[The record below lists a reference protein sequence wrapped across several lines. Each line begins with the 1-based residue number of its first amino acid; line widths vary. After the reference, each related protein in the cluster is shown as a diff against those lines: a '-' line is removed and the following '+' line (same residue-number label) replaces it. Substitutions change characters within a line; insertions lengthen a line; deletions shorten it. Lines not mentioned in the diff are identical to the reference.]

1 MKDIREL
8 VQQKLEEIQNLETT
22 SSIPDDLMELGKVY
36 FTYTLQKFFIDKD
49 YDKNYTYKIVI
60 SGFIKTKDSS
70 DVDILEK
77 VDEACDS
84 ILDKLK
90 ELNFECQLV
99 DVTTTDSSVRKIRLT
114 GSVKYNEI
122 NNILV

>member
-8 VQQKLEEIQNLETT
+8 VQQKLEEIQDLETT

-49 YDKNYTYKIVI
+49 YDKNYTYNIVI

-70 DVDILEK
+70 DVNILEK
-77 VDEACDS
+77 VDDACDS

-90 ELNFECQLV
+90 ELNFECQLI
-99 DVTTTDSSVRKIRLT
+99 DVTTIDSSVRKIKLT